1 MRAVTALLSAA
12 LLLLLSAF
20 VIAHSQAMNPDSE
33 TYLNMRFWDAETG
46 RCFSFQE
53 TTNSCVSA
61 SVQMVLRYLD
71 YSPLPNQTQLATEMH
86 TDINRTTQW
95 KYVYIPFN
103 DRGFSEYINQ
113 SLSQD
118 FNQALS
124 YLRGN
129 LTKNFPII
137 INTWFDEEAKSNGSV
152 THARVVTGYNSTG
165 IFFNDPGSGP
175 NEFLNY
181 SEFSNLWQTDSG
193 FWAFIVK
200 SQPKFDITIEV
211 KDSLGNPVQGISLLL
226 KEANLTQ
233 ITNSNGTAQFLGI
246 PIANYTV
253 SYEWRLQSETRSISL
268 TYSKKI
274 DFQVYLSDLTILL
287 IVAIVAAFVVAV
299 MAIVK
304 IRHR

>member
-1 MRAVTALLSAA
+1 MRTVIALLSVA

-20 VIAHSQAMNPDSE
+20 GIVHSQAMNPDSE

-46 RCFSFQE
+46 ECFRLQE

-61 SVQMVLRYLD
+61 SVQMVLQYLD

-86 TDINRTTQW
+86 TDINHTTQW
-95 KYVYIPFN
+95 KYVYIPFK
-103 DRGFSEYINQ
+103 DRDFSEYINQ

-124 YLRGN
+124 YLKGN
-129 LTKNFPII
+129 LTQNFPII

-165 IFFNDPGSGP
+165 IFFHDPWSEP

-193 FWAFIVK
+193 FWAFVVK

-211 KDSLGNPVQGISLLL
+211 KDWLGNPVQGIPLLL

-233 ITNSNGTAQFLGI
+233 ITNSSGVAQFSSL

-253 SYEWRLQSETRSISL
+253 SYDWRLRSEARNISL
-268 TYSKKI
+268 TYTKKI
-274 DFQVYLSDLTILL
+274 DFQVYLSNPTILL
-287 IVAIVAAFVVAV
+287 VAIVAALVVAV
-299 MAIVK
+299 MAIK
-304 IRHR
+304 IRRR